1 MALEVVYGDTD
12 SIMINTNKRDFDESM
27 EMGRKI
33 KTTINKHFKLL
44 EIDIDGLFKSLL
56 LLKDDTDNK
65 YTERAYHPS
74 EVTKGKLVPDPG
86 QYLTHVM
93 AFKYTSSQGSNYRF
107 QTTTF
112 EINCY
117 QLYLGCQIRLKAWMN
132 KLLQNALE

>member
-1 MALEVVYGDTD
+1 MAAVITSKGREILKQTKEMVEQMALEVVYGDTD

-86 QYLTHVM
+86 
-93 AFKYTSSQGSNYRF
+93 
-107 QTTTF
+107 
-112 EINCY
+112 
-117 QLYLGCQIRLKAWMN
+117 
-132 KLLQNALE
+132 